1 MLSHPEKPVIIR
13 TSGNKVCK
21 KVQLMCKKVQ
31 LMCKKVR
38 LMCKKVRLDRTG
50 KVRGHGMTPK

>member
-13 TSGNKVCK
+13 TSGNKV
-21 KVQLMCKKVQ
+21 CKKVQ